1 MKELPPPPRDVNR
14 ARALLREAGV
24 TTPVR
29 LELMITNNPVDAQ
42 LGQVIQA
49 MVQEA
54 GFELTLRSME
64 FASQLRDQQQGRFQ
78 LSRVGWSG
86 RIDPDGNI
94 HPFWTSA
101 GGQND
106 GKYANPEMDRLLN
119 AARAVYGE
127 AERKAL
133 YDQAQ
138 RIAQDEVP
146 VLYLYNQPWY
156 FAMSSRLTGF
166 QIHPDGMIRLAGMR
180 RQ

>member
-1 MKELPPPPRDVNR
+1 
-14 ARALLREAGV
+14 
-24 TTPVR
+24 
-29 LELMITNNPVDAQ
+29 
-42 LGQVIQA
+42 

-78 LSRVGWSG
+78 MSRVGWSG

-94 HPFWTSA
+94 HPFWTSG

-106 GKYANPEMDRLLN
+106 GKYNNPEMDRLLN

-127 AERKAL
+127 AERKAI

-138 RIAQDEVP
+138 RIAFDEVP

-156 FAMSSRLTGF
+156 FAMSSRVSGF
-166 QIHPDGMIRLAGMR
+166 QVHPDGMIRLAGIR